1 MVNIYDSV
9 NMFARNLIYE
19 GPLHASFINVFAI
32 TRAGEPAN
40 RIFLLTRVFT
50 SFDVDTRT
58 TSSTTNRR
66 LGQISMHRNRYSPRT
81 NASLVYNSREID
93 MTRGG
98 KKKKEKG
105 KEGGIRGR
113 KRREYNLHAVMT
125 SDAARQVFGGKAD
138 CQKYRSLL

>member
-1 MVNIYDSV
+1 MNIYDSV

-66 LGQISMHRNRYSPRT
+66 LGQISMHRNRYSLRT
-81 NASLVYNSREID
+81 NASFVYNSREID
-93 MTRGG
+93 MTRRE

-105 KEGGIRGR
+105 E
-113 KRREYNLHAVMT
+113 REW
-125 SDAARQVFGGKAD
+125 
-138 CQKYRSLL
+138 